1 MRIAVVTLVG
11 CSKFVFAMG
20 CSGAAQP
27 KMYGAYALQK
37 SGQYA
42 LLFTSDGAPALPAS
56 PP

>member
-11 CSKFVFAMG
+11 YSKFVFAMG